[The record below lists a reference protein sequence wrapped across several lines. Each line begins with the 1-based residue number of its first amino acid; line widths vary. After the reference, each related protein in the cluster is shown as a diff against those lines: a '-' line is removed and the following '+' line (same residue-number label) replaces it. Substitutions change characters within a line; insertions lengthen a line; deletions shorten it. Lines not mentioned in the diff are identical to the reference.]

1 MRRIWILVP
10 AALLLS
16 ACGGS
21 TKSSTPAGPALQT
34 VQVSEKEFS
43 ITPSTINLPKT
54 GTYAFQITNNGTI
67 THAFEIEGNG
77 VEAKSPHIQPGQSA
91 TLTVKLSKKGSYDA
105 YCPIDGHRSKG
116 MQAKVNLGG
125 AAPATTTTG
134 QTTTPTSTNPGY

>member
-34 VQVSEKEFS
+34 IHVSEKEYS
-43 ITPSTINLPKT
+43 ITPSTISVAQT
-54 GTYAFQITNNGTI
+54 GTYSFQITNNGTI
-67 THAFEIEGNG
+67 THAFAIEGNG
-77 VEAKSPHIQPGQSA
+77 VEAKSQHIQPGQSA
-91 TLTVKLSKKGSYDA
+91 TLTVKLSKKGSYDV
-105 YCPIDGHRSKG
+105 YCPIDGHRTLG
-116 MQAKVNLGG
+116 MQAKLSVGA

-134 QTTTPTSTNPGY
+134 QTTTTSTNPGY